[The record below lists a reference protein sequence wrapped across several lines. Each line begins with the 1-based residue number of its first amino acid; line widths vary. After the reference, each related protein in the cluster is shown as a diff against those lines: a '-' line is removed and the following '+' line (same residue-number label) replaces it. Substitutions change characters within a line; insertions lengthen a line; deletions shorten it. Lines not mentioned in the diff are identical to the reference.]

1 MVDERD
7 LPKPLSPEERRLAEF
22 HRADKANK
30 DEVAERAARIEVEHG
45 EKLRQRVSDR
55 GIDDEDIQKAAVDI
69 LARQMAE
76 HKLDLEQ
83 VRTRQVEE
91 AIGNARAELE
101 AERAKTSQPQPT
113 PEITNAKPREAEET
127 RRRQLLDNAK
137 ALGAKDDVEAA
148 SWVAQA
154 ETPDR
159 QHGRGGRYDILKGLP
174 PKNNPPSSRGGSP
187 NDPPPRNPTSPT
199 PSLPPSPTKGPLS
212 ANEVLQRFG
221 NPALQARYAQQ
232 EQRRE
237 DQINS
242 ASPAPATSA
251 KAALRGN
258 VPPEKQAERDSVR
271 EKFTRDYKGDRLTR
285 ELGDNDRDRGRN
297 SDHTRGGRGGRGGG
311 GRSRR

>member
-7 LPKPLSPEERRLAEF
+7 LPKPLSSEERRLAEF
-22 HRADKANK
+22 HRADEAIRR
-30 DEVAERAARIEVEHG
+30 ELAERVARIEVEHG

-55 GIDDEDIQKAAVDI
+55 GFDEEDIQKAAVDI

-83 VRTRQVEE
+83 VRTHQVEE
-91 AIGNARAELE
+91 AIGKARAALE

-113 PEITNAKPREAEET
+113 LEITNAKPQEAEET

-154 ETPDR
+154 GTPDR
-159 QHGRGGRYDILKGLP
+159 QHGRGGRYDILKGDP
-174 PKNNPPSSRGGSP
+174 PNNSPSSSRGGSP

-199 PSLPPSPTKGPLS
+199 PSPPPPPTKGPLS

-221 NPALQARYAQQ
+221 NPELEARYQQ
-232 EQRRE
+232 EDQQRRE
-237 DQINS
+237 QQAKS
-242 ASPAPATSA
+242 GSTTRPETAASVIARSNTPAETGSGTDLMSIFSTAATKK
-251 KAALRGN
+251 KA
-258 VPPEKQAERDSVR
+258 EEEQAARA
-271 EKFTRDYKGDRLTR
+271 
-285 ELGDNDRDRGRN
+285 NDP
-297 SDHTRGGRGGRGGG
+297 SKSLGRGGRG
-311 GRSRR
+311 R